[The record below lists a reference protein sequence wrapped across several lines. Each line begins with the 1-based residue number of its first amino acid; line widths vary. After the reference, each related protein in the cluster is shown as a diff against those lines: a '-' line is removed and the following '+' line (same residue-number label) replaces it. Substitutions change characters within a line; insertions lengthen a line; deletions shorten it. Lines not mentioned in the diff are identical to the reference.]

1 MSLTPA
7 PAISS
12 PYIVHTHPGDGTVS
26 TERFETAQERLD
38 SLRRRAQ
45 AYFPGRDVPRTPADT
60 DEAAYLAQLLGFF
73 LMLKRGKVT
82 LEDVTN
88 VAK

>member
-1 MSLTPA
+1 MPA
-7 PAISS
+7 QPTTTSCFA
-12 PYIVHTHPGDGTVS
+12 VHTDSGDGNVR
-26 TERFETAQERLD
+26 TERFHTVQDRLD

-73 LMLKRGKVT
+73 LMPNDGKVT